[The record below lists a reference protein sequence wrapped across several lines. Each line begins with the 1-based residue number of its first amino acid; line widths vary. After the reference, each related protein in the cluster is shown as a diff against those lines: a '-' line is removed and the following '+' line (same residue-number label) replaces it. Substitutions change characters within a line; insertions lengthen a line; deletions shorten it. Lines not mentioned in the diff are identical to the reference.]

1 VENHCNITF
10 TREIP
15 LRYETDVF
23 IAGGGPAGV
32 AAALAAAYNGASV
45 YLAEGLSCFGGAGT
59 AGLVPAFM
67 QFTNGVDFLAGGIGQ
82 KILNKLRAE
91 GGNDPH
97 KGISIKVEVLKR
109 VYDELML
116 ESGVN
121 FTFHT
126 QLIGVETEGG
136 KISRVILS
144 SKSGIFAAKA
154 KIYIDCTGD
163 GDLAAWAGAPFE
175 KGNEEGVMMAGTL
188 CSLWAGIEWDKVVRP
203 DSRKLEEAFKDKIF
217 TTEDRHLPGMWRT
230 GETLGGGN
238 IGHTFGVDG
247 TDEVSLTKALIEGRR
262 LIKEYERYYKEY
274 LDGYSNMELVATGAI
289 LGIRETRRIMGDY
302 VLNLNDFNNRASF
315 DDEIGRYS
323 YPVDI
328 HAGKADKES
337 YMKFH
342 KEHTTLRYGKGESYG
357 IPYRSLLVKGFS
369 NLLTA
374 GRCISTDRYMQSS
387 IRVMP
392 GCYITGQAAGTAA
405 AIAAQKD
412 TDTRGIDIR
421 ELQRKLVALGGFLPN
436 FK

>member
-1 VENHCNITF
+1 
-10 TREIP
+10 
-15 LRYETDVF
+15 
-23 IAGGGPAGV
+23 
-32 AAALAAAYNGASV
+32 
-45 YLAEGLSCFGGAGT
+45 
-59 AGLVPAFM
+59 
-67 QFTNGVDFLAGGIGQ
+67 
-82 KILNKLRAE
+82 
-91 GGNDPH
+91 
-97 KGISIKVEVLKR
+97 
-109 VYDELML
+109 
-116 ESGVN
+116 
-121 FTFHT
+121 
-126 QLIGVETEGG
+126 
-136 KISRVILS
+136 
-144 SKSGIFAAKA
+144 
-154 KIYIDCTGD
+154 
-163 GDLAAWAGAPFE
+163 
-175 KGNEEGVMMAGTL
+175 
-188 CSLWAGIEWDKVVRP
+188 
-203 DSRKLEEAFKDKIF
+203 
-217 TTEDRHLPGMWRT
+217 
-230 GETLGGGN
+230 
-238 IGHTFGVDG
+238 
-247 TDEVSLTKALIEGRR
+247 
-262 LIKEYERYYKEY
+262 
-274 LDGYSNMELVATGAI
+274 MELVATGAI